1 MFDLIREGGVL
12 QELKLGAVALVVG
25 LAHDEESIFVAQLVK
40 ARRVWI
46 VSGAHRVDVVLLHQ
60 PQVGFHVIEVD
71 GRAGDRVGVV
81 AVDAAQ
87 LDRLPIDVD
96 DGIHDRDLTD
106 ADAVGDDLLR

>member
-1 MFDLIREGGVL
+1 M
-12 QELKLGAVALVVG
+12 
-25 LAHDEESIFVAQLVK
+25 
-40 ARRVWI
+40 
-46 VSGAHRVDVVLLHQ
+46 
-60 PQVGFHVIEVD
+60 IEVD